1 MRRQG
6 SGQALVEY
14 VVLLA
19 VGSLIAIGTVSLAGS
34 QLSQA
39 YRQVTTLLANPAAAI
54 VPTASPTPSEVAAP
68 TRSTSA
74 TAPAPAGPA
83 PAAPAP
89 AAPAPTA
96 SAPTAPS
103 STAPTPTPSASHDA
117 VDASHGNGH
126 AVGNGHP
133 HD

>member
-19 VGSLIAIGTVSLAGS
+19 LGSLIAIGTVSLAGT

-39 YRQVTTLLANPAAAI
+39 YSQVTTLLANPAAAI
-54 VPTASPTPSEVAAP
+54 VPAAPPTPSELATA
-68 TRSTSA
+68 TRST
-74 TAPAPAGPA
+74 T
-83 PAAPAP
+83 
-89 AAPAPTA
+89 PTA
-96 SAPTAPS
+96 SGPTAPN
-103 STAPTPTPSASHDA
+103 PTPSASHDD

-126 AVGNGHP
+126 SGGNGHA

>member
-19 VGSLIAIGTVSLAGS
+19 LGSLIAIGTVSLAGT

-39 YRQVTTLLANPAAAI
+39 YSQVSTLLANPAAAI
-54 VPTASPTPSEVAAP
+54 VPTASPTPSEL
-68 TRSTSA
+68 A
-74 TAPAPAGPA
+74 TATGSPT
-83 PAAPAP
+83 
-89 AAPAPTA
+89 PTA
-96 SAPTAPS
+96 TTPTA
-103 STAPTPTPSASHDA
+103 TTPTPSASHDTG
-117 VDASHGNGH
+117 DASHSNGHAGGNGH
-126 AVGNGHP
+126 A

>member
-19 VGSLIAIGTVSLAGS
+19 LGSLIAIGTVSLAGT

-39 YRQVTTLLANPAAAI
+39 YSQVSTLLANPAAAI
-54 VPTASPTPSEVAAP
+54 VQTPSPMPSEPATATATESSVTTAAAPTAPTPIAPTPASPTPGAP
-68 TRSTSA
+68 T
-74 TAPAPAGPA
+74 PA
-83 PAAPAP
+83 
-89 AAPAPTA
+89 
-96 SAPTAPS
+96 
-103 STAPTPTPSASHDA
+103 APTPTPGASHDTG
-117 VDASHGNGH
+117 DASHGNGH
-126 AVGNGHP
+126 AGGNGHG

>member
-19 VGSLIAIGTVSLAGS
+19 MGSLIAIGTVSLAGA

-39 YRQVTTLLANPAAAI
+39 YSQISTLVANPAAAI
-54 VPTASPTPSEVAAP
+54 VPTASPSPSEL
-68 TRSTSA
+68 A
-74 TAPAPAGPA
+74 TASGSTT
-83 PAAPAP
+83 
-89 AAPAPTA
+89 PTA
-96 SAPTAPS
+96 TTP
-103 STAPTPTPSASHDA
+103 TAPTPNQSASHDTGG
-117 VDASHGNGH
+117 ASHSNGHAGGNGH
-126 AVGNGHP
+126 A

>member
-19 VGSLIAIGTVSLAGS
+19 LGSLIAIGTVSLAGT

-39 YRQVTTLLANPAAAI
+39 YSQISTLLANPAAAI
-54 VPTASPTPSEVAAP
+54 VPTASPTPSEL
-68 TRSTSA
+68 A
-74 TAPAPAGPA
+74 TATGSPT
-83 PAAPAP
+83 
-89 AAPAPTA
+89 PTA
-96 SAPTAPS
+96 TSPTATTP
-103 STAPTPTPSASHDA
+103 TATTPTPSASHDTG
-117 VDASHGNGH
+117 DASHSNGHAGGNGH
-126 AVGNGHP
+126 A

>member
-19 VGSLIAIGTVSLAGS
+19 LGSLIAIGTVSLAGT

-39 YRQVTTLLANPAAAI
+39 YSQVSTLLANPAAAI
-54 VPTASPTPSEVAAP
+54 VPTPSPTPSELATATESTTPTAQAP
-68 TRSTSA
+68 
-74 TAPAPAGPA
+74 TAPAP
-83 PAAPAP
+83 
-89 AAPAPTA
+89 TV

-103 STAPTPTPSASHDA
+103 PTAPTPTPSASHDA
-117 VDASHGNGH
+117 SDASHGNGH
-126 AVGNGHP
+126 AGGNGHG

>member
-19 VGSLIAIGTVSLAGS
+19 VGSLIAIGTVSLAGT

-39 YRQVTTLLANPAAAI
+39 YSQVTTLLANPAAAI
-54 VPTASPTPSEVAAP
+54 VPTASPSPSELATATTPTTPTAP
-68 TRSTSA
+68 A
-74 TAPAPAGPA
+74 PTAPAPAASGA
-83 PAAPAP
+83 
-89 AAPAPTA
+89 TA
-96 SAPTAPS
+96 SAATA
-103 STAPTPTPSASHDA
+103 ATPTPGASHDA
-117 VDASHGNGH
+117 AGASHSAGH
-126 AVGNGHP
+126 AVGNGHA